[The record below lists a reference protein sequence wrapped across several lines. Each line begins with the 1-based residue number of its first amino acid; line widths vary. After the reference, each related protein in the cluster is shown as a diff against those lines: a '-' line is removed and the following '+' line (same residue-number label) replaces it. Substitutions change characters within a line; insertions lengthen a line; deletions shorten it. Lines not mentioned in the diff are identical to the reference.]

1 MNKENSGASKGKI
14 AAAAAIVG
22 AALAALTCLF
32 LGTVR
37 EQLWQQSIRTILE
50 STQQGCLTL
59 RVQLEDEYRM
69 LGRVAGYLNEA
80 GRVENVDS
88 LLRDYVQ
95 VDEGVVLYSG
105 DGGRLPYGAQ
115 ADEAVARILAEDS
128 RDYGILEPHIS
139 SATGVNVFNL
149 FIRLTMADG
158 TAAYLVKEYEV
169 DSIVDSF
176 SISFYQNAGFSYVVD
191 SDGNVLIRPPHP
203 NSNKTVQNLFDILEE
218 SPNDPSK
225 MQLFVDSLSTE
236 KTGWATFS
244 YQGEGQRSDQPDHSA
259 HPDSDR
265 SDYRG
270 DRRAGGALFPLCQPG
285 GREAAQAGGLHR
297 TSVQRGAGGDRPFDR
312 GTPLPA
318 AGAEPGRIAFV
329 KRTR

>member
-218 SPNDPSK
+218 SPNDPSE

-244 YQGEGQRSDQPDHSA
+244 YQGEETVFCYLPLKLGSDWYLISILSLIH
-259 HPDSDR
+259 
-265 SDYRG
+265 
-270 DRRAGGALFPLCQPG
+270 
-285 GREAAQAGGLHR
+285 
-297 TSVQRGAGGDRPFDR
+297 
-312 GTPLPA
+312 
-318 AGAEPGRIAFV
+318 I
-329 KRTR
+329 

>member
-1 MNKENSGASKGKI
+1 M
-14 AAAAAIVG
+14 
-22 AALAALTCLF
+22 
-32 LGTVR
+32 
-37 EQLWQQSIRTILE
+37 
-50 STQQGCLTL
+50 
-59 RVQLEDEYRM
+59 
-69 LGRVAGYLNEA
+69 
-80 GRVENVDS
+80 DS

-218 SPNDPSK
+218 SPNDPSE

-236 KTGWATFS
+236 KTGQLFRIRARRPCSVTF
-244 YQGEGQRSDQPDHSA
+244 R
-259 HPDSDR
+259 
-265 SDYRG
+265 
-270 DRRAGGALFPLCQPG
+270 
-285 GREAAQAGGLHR
+285 
-297 TSVQRGAGGDRPFDR
+297 
-312 GTPLPA
+312 
-318 AGAEPGRIAFV
+318 
-329 KRTR
+329 